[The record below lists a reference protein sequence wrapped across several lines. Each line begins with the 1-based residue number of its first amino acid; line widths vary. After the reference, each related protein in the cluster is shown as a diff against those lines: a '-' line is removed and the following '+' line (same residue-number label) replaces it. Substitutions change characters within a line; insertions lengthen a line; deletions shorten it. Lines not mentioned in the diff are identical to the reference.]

1 MICRVPKNYRP
12 TRVKVKYAA
21 KLKAKTEAQA
31 KAEAKIAANNTLTGY
46 QKQQLYKEMW

>member
-1 MICRVPKNYRP
+1 MSCRVPKNYNP
-12 TRVKVKYAA
+12 TRVKVRYAA

-46 QKQQLYKEMW
+46 QKQQLYKELW